1 MGPKNPSDSL
11 EISPYV
17 ESGESICWA
26 CCVILSLGS
35 RVAWP
40 WFCRR
45 WRCYLGRQRLGGYG
59 SVISMVLIWVGGF
72 LKMDGQMEN
81 LVNILWTS
89 YDIRNLGVPPFS
101 ETSTWGDGPKWTSGF
116 VPKTLGIPQ
125 HGHGIIGKMMI
136 TGILWLHFR
145 TPKMERCERGPY
157 TGMIWMTDH
166 HKWG

>member
-101 ETSTWGDGPKWTSGF
+101 ETSTWGDGPKWTSG
-116 VPKTLGIPQ
+116 PRPQ
-125 HGHGIIGKMMI
+125 NIGNTTTWPWNHRENDDHRHFMTTFPDAKNG
-136 TGILWLHFR
+136 TVRTRPLHWDDLNDW
-145 TPKMERCERGPY
+145 PP
-157 TGMIWMTDH
+157 
-166 HKWG
+166 